1 MTVAV
6 GGYKTTSTLT
16 ANESSFNFATHHNGS
31 YVYFVSKDNDTN
43 HEQDADYFT
52 MVGIG

>member
-6 GGYKTTSTLT
+6 GGYRESSTLT
-16 ANESSFNFATHHNGS
+16 ANESSFNFATKHNGS

-43 HEQDADYFT
+43 SEKDADYFT